1 MLDGKAKSKLRGM
14 AQTRKAIVMIGK
26 EGVSDTLCATLS
38 DSLKAHELV
47 KISCL
52 KTSPISVREA
62 AIQCAS
68 ATHSEI
74 VQIIGHTFV
83 LYRKSEKNLCQ
94 L

>member
-1 MLDGKAKSKLRGM
+1 MLSSKEKSYLRGM

-26 EGVSDTLCATLS
+26 DGVGDKLCATLS
-38 DSLKAHELV
+38 DSLEAHELV
-47 KISCL
+47 KVSCL
-52 KTSPISVREA
+52 KTSPISTREA
-62 AIQCAS
+62 AIQCAC

-74 VQIIGHTFV
+74 VNIIGHTFV